1 MYKQKLC
8 KISMI
13 EHRIK
18 RFQDLHNNKWFHIM
32 NHNLDV
38 LLLKH
43 DKKEQ
48 YILKTYGS
56 CFYY

>member
-1 MYKQKLC
+1 VIAAKYKVKLLPLEGEC
-8 KISMI
+8 LTWVFSG
-13 EHRIK
+13 
-18 RFQDLHNNKWFHIM
+18 M